1 MPDPLAP
8 TYLWLLILL
17 AVLIPLPPP
26 TAPPLVGDAD
36 ENPEWW

>member
-17 AVLIPLPPP
+17 ALLIPLPAPTPP
-26 TAPPLVGDAD
+26 SLVGDAD
-36 ENPEWW
+36 EHPEWW